1 MDDIVQ
7 TFLAAQ
13 RVFTDRVHAV
23 TDEQWSAPTPDTE
36 WSVADLVDHLIDE
49 HRWFPPLL
57 HGLDVEAA
65 GEVVQGARR
74 LPVDGGVGANLA
86 ELWDEAATASTD
98 AVVEPGARDR
108 TVALSRGATPAE
120 QYLTEMTMDLI
131 VHAWDL
137 GKAIG
142 YGQGLP
148 ADLAEFGYE
157 QARGWGDVSGSG
169 YFHAPVPV
177 PDDAPAEDKLVGLTG
192 RDPNWTPA

>member
-1 MDDIVQ
+1 M
-7 TFLAAQ
+7 
-13 RVFTDRVHAV
+13 
-23 TDEQWSAPTPDTE
+23 
-36 WSVADLVDHLIDE
+36 
-49 HRWFPPLL
+49 
-57 HGLDVEAA
+57 HGLDLEAA

-98 AVVEPGARDR
+98 AVVEPGATER
-108 TVALSRGATPAE
+108 TVTLSRGATPAE